1 MDLVVVDLC
10 YLTLTHSLI
19 TNRCLCAISKFIY
32 KIGLE
37 LKKNP
42 KSAPDYQH
50 LLIELETLDRAL
62 KLLQCIKPAQH
73 ELRRLEGIRALAS
86 TCQRPLEEFLAKIE
100 KFEEHL
106 GSWNASNHQFS
117 ELTRRLQWSMK

>member
-10 YLTLTHSLI
+10 YLALTHSLI

-37 LKKNP
+37 LKKSP

-62 KLLQCIKPAQH
+62 KLLQCIKPAQQAEKARGNTRFDFH
-73 ELRRLEGIRALAS
+73 MPETARRVP
-86 TCQRPLEEFLAKIE
+86 C
-100 KFEEHL
+100 
-106 GSWNASNHQFS
+106 
-117 ELTRRLQWSMK
+117 